1 MHLKIGFEQFAFV
14 CFLSVSHKPCAK
26 IASTPFFLLT
36 NDSFCGILYDEL
48 LLESGV
54 IFLDYNKLAQLLFA
68 NIDKTPDYYE
78 QMFPERN
85 LPEGAKVTRF
95 APSPTGFLHIGGLFA
110 ALISERMAHQ
120 SGGKF
125 ILRIEDTDKKREVE
139 NGVSKIIEGLNS
151 FGIKIDE
158 GFVNFD
164 TQSGEYGPYKQSERA
179 EIYQCFAKA
188 LVQKGMAY
196 PCFCTEE
203 EISAIREKQEEKKLL
218 PGYYGEFAA
227 CRNLSYEQIEKN
239 ISEGKPYVIR
249 LKSPGS
255 EDKRISFKDGI
266 RGKIEMPENI
276 VDVVILKSDGIPT
289 YHFAHVVDDHL
300 MRTTNVIRGD
310 EWISSVPIHVQMFS
324 MLGLKPPKYAHIAP
338 IMKEDDG
345 GKRKISKRKDPE
357 AAVSWYIDEGYPVD
371 GVMEYLLNL
380 ANYNFE
386 DFRRANKNAPWT
398 DFKLEM
404 NKMSNSGALFD
415 LVKLNDICKNK
426 IGSYTAETVYTLAT
440 EWAKVYD
447 KELFELLTRNKDYSV
462 AMFNFD
468 RNPDKPRKD
477 IGKWSEVKQ
486 AFSFMFD
493 ELFDGKYE
501 EVPNVSKEDAKQIL
515 VLYPEMYDEA
525 QDNNEWF
532 NTLKDLAEKI
542 GFAREVK
549 EYKKNPDAFKG
560 HVGDVSSVI
569 RVAVTGRTKSPDL
582 YSIIKTMGKER
593 VSKRILMAKGEL
605 N

>member
-1 MHLKIGFEQFAFV
+1 M
-14 CFLSVSHKPCAK
+14 
-26 IASTPFFLLT
+26 
-36 NDSFCGILYDEL
+36 
-48 LLESGV
+48 
-54 IFLDYNKLAQLLFA
+54 DYSKLAQLLFGG
-68 NIDKTPDYYE
+68 IDKTPEYYE
-78 QMFPERN
+78 EKFPLRN

-110 ALISERMAHQ
+110 ALISERIAHQ
-120 SGGKF
+120 SGGRF

-139 NGVSKIIEGLNS
+139 NGVSKIIDGLNS

-158 GFVNFD
+158 GFVSHD
-164 TQSGEYGPYKQSERA
+164 EQSGEYGPYKQSERA
-179 EIYQCFAKA
+179 KIYQCYAKA
-188 LVQKGMAY
+188 LVEKGLAY

-203 EISAIREKQEEKKLL
+203 EISAIREKQEAQKLL

-227 CRNLSYEQIEKN
+227 CRNLTYEQIEEKIN
-239 ISEGKPYVIR
+239 AGMPYVIR

-255 EDKRISFKDGI
+255 EDRRISFKDGI

-310 EWISSVPIHVQMFS
+310 EWISSVPIHIQMFS

-338 IMKEDDG
+338 IMKEDEG

-357 AAVSWYIDEGYPVD
+357 AAVSWYIEEGYPVD

-386 DFRRANKNAPWT
+386 DFRRANKTAPWT

-426 IGSYTAETVYTLAT
+426 IGSYTAQRVYDLAT
-440 EWAKVYD
+440 EWAKTYD
-447 KELFELLTRNKDYSV
+447 DELYNLLTANPKYSV
-462 AMFNFD
+462 TMFGFD

-477 IGKWSEVKQ
+477 IGKWSEVRQ

-493 ELFDGKYE
+493 ELFDGKYDE
-501 EVPNVSKEDAKQIL
+501 IDGVSKDDIASILDA
-515 VLYPEMYDEA
+515 YPQMYDENA
-525 QDNNEWF
+525 DSSAWF
-532 NTLKDLAEKI
+532 DTLKDLSEKL

-549 EYKKNPDAFKG
+549 EYKKNPDAYKG
-560 HVGDVSSVI
+560 HVGSVSNVL

-582 YSIIKTMGKER
+582 YSIMKALGKDRVIERIKKYKE
-593 VSKRILMAKGEL
+593 VTV
-605 N
+605 

>member
-1 MHLKIGFEQFAFV
+1 M
-14 CFLSVSHKPCAK
+14 
-26 IASTPFFLLT
+26 
-36 NDSFCGILYDEL
+36 
-48 LLESGV
+48 
-54 IFLDYNKLAQLLFA
+54 DYNKLAQLLFPD
-68 NIDKTPDYYE
+68 IDKTCEDYE
-78 QMFPERN
+78 KMFPARN

-110 ALISERMAHQ
+110 ALISERTAHQ

-151 FGIKIDE
+151 FGIQIDE
-158 GFVNFD
+158 GFTDFD
-164 TQSGEYGPYKQSERA
+164 IQTGDYGPYKQSER
-179 EIYQCFAKA
+179 EKIYKCFAKS
-188 LVQKGMAY
+188 LVEKGYAY
-196 PCFCTEE
+196 PCFCSEE
-203 EISAIREKQEEKKLL
+203 TLSALREKQEADKLL
-218 PGYYGEFAA
+218 PGYYGEYAL
-227 CRNLSYEQIEKN
+227 CRNLTYEEIEEN
-239 ISEGKPYVIR
+239 IKAGKPYVLR
-249 LKSPGS
+249 LKSPG
-255 EDKRISFKDGI
+255 DVNKRISFKDGI

-276 VDVVILKSDGIPT
+276 TDVVILKSDGIPT

-310 EWISSVPIHVQMFS
+310 EWISSIPIHLQMFYL
-324 MLGLKPPKYAHIAP
+324 LGFKPPKYAHIAP
-338 IMKEDDG
+338 IMKEDGG

-357 AAVSWYIDEGYPVD
+357 AAVTWYTDEGYPSD

-380 ANYNFE
+380 ANYTFE
-386 DFRRANKNAPWT
+386 DFRRANKTAPWT
-398 DFKLEM
+398 EFKLEM

-415 LVKLNDICKNK
+415 LVKLNDICKNT
-426 IGSYTAETVYTLAT
+426 IASYTAEKVYELAT

-447 KELFELLTRNKDYSV
+447 SELYTLLTRDKAYAT

-477 IGKWSEVKQ
+477 IGKWSEVRN

-493 ELFDGKYE
+493 ELFDGKYDE
-501 EVPNVSKEDAKQIL
+501 ISNVSKEDVKKIL
-515 VLYPEMYDEA
+515 NLYPDMYDEA

-532 NTLKDLAEKI
+532 NTLKDLSEKI

-549 EYKKNPDAFKG
+549 EYKKNPDAYKG
-560 HVGDVSSVI
+560 HVGDVSNVI

-582 YSIIKTMGKER
+582 YSIMKTMGKER
-593 VSKRILMAKGEL
+593 VIKRISQAKEAL
-605 N
+605 K